1 MATNDAFNPIGQR
14 IPWDDALPRI
24 DITNIWAFYFFNEHQ
39 TFPKTQSE
47 PQLKL
52 KYLICGSDI
61 QHCRIVLIKLD
72 YFIFNPF
79 YRLLL

>member
-1 MATNDAFNPIGQR
+1 MTLSIQLARESPEMMPYPASISQIYELLTSSMSIKLSQR
-14 IPWDDALPRI
+14 L
-24 DITNIWAFYFFNEHQ
+24 
-39 TFPKTQSE
+39 QSE